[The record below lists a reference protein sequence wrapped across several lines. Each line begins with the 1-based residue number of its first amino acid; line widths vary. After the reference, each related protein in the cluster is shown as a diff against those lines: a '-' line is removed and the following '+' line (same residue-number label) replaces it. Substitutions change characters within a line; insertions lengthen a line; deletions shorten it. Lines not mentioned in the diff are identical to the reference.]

1 MKLVS
6 FDVAA
11 SPVNAQP
18 NATLGSRTL
27 TALDLKSAVPIAK
40 LVFVA
45 RSSDVPLAAVADK
58 VPLVQVR
65 NASVKDFGV
74 VDMLSPAGVEVGLHS
89 IPIERGLAHGNGTT
103 SPIPMPI
110 E

>member
-11 SPVNAQP
+11 SAVDAEP

-27 TALDLKSAVPIAK
+27 TALDLKSTVPVTK

-45 RSSDVPLAAVADK
+45 RSSDVPLAAMADEVA
-58 VPLVQVR
+58 LVEVR
-65 NASVKDFGV
+65 NPSVKDFGV
-74 VDMLSPAGVEVGLHS
+74 VDVLSPDSVEVGLNAIS
-89 IPIERGLAHGNGTT
+89 VERNFSLTHGA
-103 SPIPMPI
+103 SCPIPMPVQ
-110 E
+110 